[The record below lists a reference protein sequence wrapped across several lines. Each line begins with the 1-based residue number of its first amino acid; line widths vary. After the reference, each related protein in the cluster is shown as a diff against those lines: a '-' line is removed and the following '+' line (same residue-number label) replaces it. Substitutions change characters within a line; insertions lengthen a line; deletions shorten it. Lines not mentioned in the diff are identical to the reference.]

1 MPRKK
6 KTIKKKEPTGP
17 QEYMGHKVGDYVY
30 CYRVPDDKLSY
41 GRITNIHLKDKSGIP
56 YFTFVCEMVGQ
67 YRLAEFG
74 KIIDEPTAKMKSART
89 KKLRSKTK
97 R

>member
-17 QEYMGHKVGDYVY
+17 QEYLGHKVGDYVY
-30 CYRVPDDKLSY
+30 CYRVPDDKLSF

-67 YRLAEFG
+67 YRLAAFD
-74 KIIDEPTAKMKSART
+74 KIIDEPTAKMKNART
-89 KKLRSKTK
+89 RKLQTK
-97 R
+97 RKK